1 MEIRSGG
8 NFSKDPYEDIKTQK
22 IERDKEEKEK
32 LKKTEEKSKAKAA
45 FFLWLHLMIFFKRL
59 TKALLGPTET
69 SKKKNLFADLLSH
82 LEKIKDSLERL
93 KTIDFSQ
100 DMQYLS
106 YFSQSWHE
114 FLEDAVQIK
123 KSSPFFH
130 MLEEFIQKIQEYP
143 TKQEHSLG
151 YYLAEFAGSDWVPFP
166 FMELLAAL
174 HREHIASPED
184 SNLQKWTLSL
194 KDLMS
199 YIKSQ
204 SENLD

>member
-1 MEIRSGG
+1 MEIRPGG
-8 NFSKDPYEDIKTQK
+8 HFSKDPYEDIKIQK

-32 LKKTEEKSKAKAA
+32 LKKSEEKNKAKAA
-45 FFLWLHLMIFFKRL
+45 FFLWLHLMLFFKRL
-59 TKALLGPTET
+59 TKALLGPTEAI
-69 SKKKNLFADLLSH
+69 KKKNVFADLLIH
-82 LEKIKDSLERL
+82 IEKIKDCLERL

-106 YFSQSWHE
+106 YFSECWHQ

-123 KSSPFFH
+123 KTTPFFH
-130 MLEEFIQKIQEYP
+130 MLEHFIQEMQEYP

-166 FMELLAAL
+166 FMELLSGL
-174 HREHIASPED
+174 HREHMTRAETSH
-184 SNLQKWTLSL
+184 LQRWTASL
-194 KDLMS
+194 KDLTN

-204 SENLD
+204 AENLG